1 LWLGK
6 RLQVHFWLGSGLPL
20 HTAAQF
26 VANVRSFRDG
36 YMSRYARAVAKGDSA
51 GLFVQIIR
59 DVSSFSHSVL
69 VELDCLPPVAS
80 R

>member
-1 LWLGK
+1 M
-6 RLQVHFWLGSGLPL
+6 F
-20 HTAAQF
+20 
-26 VANVRSFRDG
+26 
-36 YMSRYARAVAKGDSA
+36 RYARAVAKGDSA
-51 GLFVQIIR
+51 GLFVQIMR